1 MFGQK
6 ECLVNDHNVIRKV
19 INTMTNQSSG
29 IDEAYS
35 DRNQAAMLAAKL
47 ATLWGFEVGWRTDPS
62 EPDWP
67 VLFIEL
73 PTGQVSWHI
82 PKSETVKTD
91 LSYKREWDGHTVEE
105 KRERIARF
113 IE

>member
-1 MFGQK
+1 
-6 ECLVNDHNVIRKV
+6 
-19 INTMTNQSSG
+19 MTNQSSG

-91 LSYKREWDGHTVEE
+91 LLYKREWDGHTVEE
-105 KRERIARF
+105 KRERISRF